1 MSSWRGN
8 ASPEQP
14 QFPAAAAAAPQ
25 CLGQAL
31 CKLSSE
37 MQMQVTADKYRAAAS
52 EECPVALELC
62 VCCALGAGFHVAN
75 ANCALVCL
83 ILRRETWTGSPG

>member
-1 MSSWRGN
+1 M
-8 ASPEQP
+8 
-14 QFPAAAAAAPQ
+14 PA
-25 CLGQAL
+25 
-31 CKLSSE
+31 LSSPNS
-37 MQMQVTADKYRAAAS
+37 QQLRLQRLSASGRHFANFPVRCKCRLLQITADKYRAAAS

-75 ANCALVCL
+75 ANCALVCV